1 MPLRILLYGLLLFA
15 IHCAAPKTAR
25 AEESACRAN
34 GSDVTC
40 TRVGFDKLMS
50 RLTDEMQGKKTATIQ
65 RDAAEARAYDLED
78 ALLKCSESI
87 PPPPPP
93 PPSALRRVLPVVLGI
108 VGAGVLVGSV
118 AIDAPAGVQVSGAVV
133 GLAAVTAGIVLSF

>member
-1 MPLRILLYGLLLFA
+1 M
-15 IHCAAPKTAR
+15 
-25 AEESACRAN
+25 
-34 GSDVTC
+34 V
-40 TRVGFDKLMS
+40 
-50 RLTDEMQGKKTATIQ
+50 RLTDEIKLAKTATIQ

-93 PPSALRRVLPVVLGI
+93 PPSAFRRVLPVALGI
-108 VGAGVLVGSV
+108 VGAGLLVGSV

-133 GLAAVTAGIVLSF
+133 GLAAVTTGIVLSF